1 MPAESEPSEVTAYLH
16 RMQDG
21 DHTAMNA
28 LLPLVY
34 DDLRRLAEGA
44 LRAQWRN
51 HTLQPTALVHEAY
64 LRLVDPSSRGFESRA
79 HFLAVAS
86 LAMRQ
91 LLQDHARARRA
102 AKRDGSLERLEVES
116 LALAEEHRP
125 LDLVALDD
133 ALGALADLD
142 PRQARIVEM
151 RFLLGMSV
159 AETAAALGVS
169 QRTVYNDWGMA
180 RAWLERKLV
189 GQGEG

>member
-1 MPAESEPSEVTAYLH
+1 MTRESDPSQVTAYLH
-16 RMQDG
+16 RMQVG
-21 DHTAMNA
+21 DPAAMNA

-34 DDLRRLAEGA
+34 DDLRRLAESA
-44 LRAQWRN
+44 LRTQWRN

-64 LRLVDPSSRGFESRA
+64 LRLVDPDSRGFESRS

-91 LLQDHARARRA
+91 LLQDYARARRA
-102 AKRDGSLERLEVES
+102 AKRDGSLARLEVES
-116 LALAEEHRP
+116 LELAEEHRA

-133 ALGALADLD
+133 ALEALAALD

-159 AETAAALGVS
+159 AETARAIGVS
-169 QRTVYNDWGMA
+169 ERTVYNDWGMA
-180 RAWLERKLV
+180 RAWLERRLAS
-189 GQGEG
+189 QESD